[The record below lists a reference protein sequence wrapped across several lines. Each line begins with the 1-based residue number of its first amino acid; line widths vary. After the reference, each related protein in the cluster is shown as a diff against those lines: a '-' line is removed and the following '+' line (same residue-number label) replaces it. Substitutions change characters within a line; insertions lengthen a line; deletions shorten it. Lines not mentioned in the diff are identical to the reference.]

1 MAAPAVTPPR
11 PAAACP
17 TAAHRPGCLD
27 HARRTGTATEPPRGS
42 EQNTRS
48 AVSTPEVIGSRQHD
62 PAARPAGPAALRPQS
77 APQLPTLPIGQDST
91 HVLDRR
97 TSKMRGP
104 HERARAQRATE
115 RRSVEVRRPSWVVV
129 FAALIAIDDVTIKSF
144 GIGMV
149 AAILVD
155 ATLVRMLLVPA
166 VMRLLGRRNWWLPRP
181 LDAGCPI
188 CTSKAGPRRSCR
200 PSPTRNRSRLQRA
213 SVVAVGGTNT
223 SGAVFMRP
231 ASLGVL
237 PYPVLP
243 RTTCNTEGASGSA
256 SVSP

>member
-1 MAAPAVTPPR
+1 
-11 PAAACP
+11 
-17 TAAHRPGCLD
+17 
-27 HARRTGTATEPPRGS
+27 
-42 EQNTRS
+42 
-48 AVSTPEVIGSRQHD
+48 
-62 PAARPAGPAALRPQS
+62 
-77 APQLPTLPIGQDST
+77 
-91 HVLDRR
+91 
-97 TSKMRGP
+97 
-104 HERARAQRATE
+104 
-115 RRSVEVRRPSWVVV
+115 

-149 AAILVD
+149 AAIPVD
-155 ATLVRMLLVPA
+155 ATLVMMLLVPA
-166 VMRLLGRRNWWLPRP
+166 VMRLLGPRNWWLPRP
-181 LDAGCPI
+181 PGRWLPDLHVEGRAEAFLP
-188 CTSKAGPRRSCR
+188 PV
-200 PSPTRNRSRLQRA
+200 PTRNRSRLQRA